1 MFSGFMANTWAVA
14 TIVAVV
20 AGVVGFF
27 IVLRGAAF
35 VADAVPQGAF
45 AGAAGASLL
54 GINTLVGLAVAS
66 LAGALSIGW
75 LGRRGRQD
83 VATALTL
90 VVMLGLGALFLSFSV
105 EYAPE
110 IESLLFGE
118 VLGVSATEIT
128 PIAVGGALCVTATLV
143 LFRPLL
149 LASVMPEL
157 AEVRGVS
164 SRRMETYF
172 LVIVALATSMTLP
185 VVGALLIFSLM
196 IGPPA
201 AARSFTDKPMQAM
214 ALSVALAVGTVW
226 AAIAASYDTNW
237 PVGFFVGT
245 IGAGCYGA
253 GRGWAA
259 GRAARDPRPG
269 AGRGTGEHGAGEH
282 GAGEHGAG
290 EHGWAAASVRL

>member
-27 IVLRGAAF
+27 IVLRGSAF

-54 GINTLVGLAVAS
+54 GINTLIGLAVAS
-66 LAGALSIGW
+66 LAGALGIGW
-75 LGRRGRQD
+75 LGRRGRRD
-83 VATALTL
+83 VATALAL

-118 VLGVSATEIT
+118 VLGVSATEIA
-128 PIAVGGALCVTATLV
+128 PIAVLGALSIAAIMV
-143 LFRPLL
+143 LYRPLL
-149 LASVMPEL
+149 LTSVMPEL
-157 AEVRGVS
+157 AEARGT
-164 SRRMETYF
+164 RADRIEMYF

-201 AARSFTDKPMQAM
+201 AARSFTDKPMHAM
-214 ALSVALAVGTVW
+214 ALSVLIAVGTVW
-226 AAIAASYDTNW
+226 ASIAASYDTNW

-253 GRGWAA
+253 GRGWSAWRGRTPIRPA
-259 GRAARDPRPG
+259 GAWREAR
-269 AGRGTGEHGAGEH
+269 EHGREPAN
-282 GAGEHGAG
+282 
-290 EHGWAAASVRL
+290 VRL

>member
-1 MFSGFMANTWAVA
+1 MFSGFMMSTWVVA
-14 TIVAVV
+14 TIVAAV

-54 GINTLVGLAVAS
+54 GINTLIGLAAAS
-66 LAGALSIGW
+66 LIGALGIGW
-75 LGRRGRQD
+75 LGRSGRRD
-83 VATALTL
+83 VATALAL

-110 IESLLFGE
+110 IYALLFGE
-118 VLGVSATEIT
+118 VLGVSVGEIA
-128 PIAVGGALCVTATLV
+128 PVAALGALCIAAILV
-143 LFRPLL
+143 VYRPLL

-157 AEVRGVS
+157 AEARGVRS
-164 SRRMETYF
+164 GRMDLVF
-172 LVIVALATSMTLP
+172 LVVVALATSLTLP

-201 AARSFTDKPMQAM
+201 AARSLTDKPMPAM
-214 ALSVALAVGTVW
+214 LASALIAIGVVW
-226 AAIAASYDTNW
+226 ASIAAAYDTNW
-237 PVGFFVGT
+237 PVGFFVGA
-245 IGAGCYGA
+245 IGAGCYAA

-259 GRAARDPRPG
+259 FRRTRTTRPG
-269 AGRGTGEHGAGEH
+269 AWRGAAEHGPQ
-282 GAGEHGAG
+282 
-290 EHGWAAASVRL
+290 AANVRV